1 MFYALPNLRSQTTF
15 EIEKPW
21 EVWQNY
27 PNPNHI
33 TVKEEIEKWRSA
45 AKTEHAFISPV
56 SALDT
61 RVRIAQNTRKD
72 ELSNPPRLMHA
83 FVADYDANCTDVHI
97 ANIQAKPA
105 CESYP
110 PSYICDTFRPGY
122 RRLIWLFDAP
132 LLLGGSYRS
141 AHNFIKKLA
150 SEIKADK
157 WLPGFDEHSLQ
168 PHMYYAIG
176 SNWKELE
183 NGMPIPHHIL
193 SAWAMVSDAE
203 VQFTDDALSPPPIEQ
218 IAELVSDRF
227 PGRWSGEFVL
237 GARGIRFWD
246 PQADNLTAAVVMSE
260 GMRCFT
266 GPSGFVT
273 WREIFGARAIDEIHG
288 HNQATLRDTT
298 AFAADTRKYWYQHND
313 QWVSADKTD
322 FAEYLVSK
330 GVSGKKPKNSGLSDA
345 QKFALNVRDNH
356 RVDQAL
362 PFVYM
367 KPGIIWYSGAWYL
380 NTSQITVYDPAP
392 PLIDSSLDFHAAG
405 KKYFPWMEVY
415 LSDFFAPVRQRPSWV
430 PDSVA
435 DKDVQLMHFLAWHH
449 RFYKYSYL
457 QKPLQGHALLI
468 AGHQSAGKG
477 FFSNGFLGTSM
488 GGFADGSSYLMG
500 EDQWTADV
508 LRVGLM
514 TVDDDQSSVDERSH
528 RGLTHRLKRLTAN
541 MQAAYNKKFGA
552 SGRVPW
558 LGRPVITCNLDPA
571 SLRVI
576 PDMTQSNADKIM
588 LFLTQPRSQN
598 NPLPDR
604 HKLDA
609 ILAAELG
616 NYLRWLIEWN
626 VPKWLLSGDD
636 RFWVRAYHHP
646 TLLETAS
653 EQGSAVNVL
662 EMLRETYDEFV
673 DADEASVLDR
683 GVICNR
689 DEEGMKTYE
698 WSGPVRR
705 LYKMMKRMEVS
716 HIDKLN
722 FNQMGTMLGILS
734 SRGFKIKK
742 MAGQNWRITFDQ
754 SLLHNKIIHDQT
766 YEVQTEEENKT

>member
-1 MFYALPNLRSQTTF
+1 MFYALKNLRAQTTF

-27 PNPNHI
+27 PNPPHI
-33 TVKEEIEKWRSA
+33 TSKEEIETWRKA
-45 AKTEHAFISPV
+45 AKTNHAFLSAV
-56 SALDT
+56 SATDT
-61 RVRIAQNTRKD
+61 RVRINQGSRKD
-72 ELSNPPRLMHA
+72 ELANPPRFMQS
-83 FVADYDANCTDVHI
+83 FIADYDAACSDVHV
-97 ANIQAKPA
+97 ANIIAKPVV
-105 CESYP
+105 EQYI
-110 PSYICDTFRPGY
+110 PSYICDTFRPGFK
-122 RRLIWLFDAP
+122 RLVWLFEEP
-132 LLLGGSYRS
+132 LQLGGNSQS
-141 AHNFIKKLA
+141 ANAFIRKLA
-150 SEIKADK
+150 SEIKAHL
-157 WLPGFDEHSLQ
+157 WLPGFDEHCLQ

-176 SNWKELE
+176 SNWKHFEESL
-183 NGMPIPHHIL
+183 PIPHHIL
-193 SAWAMVSDAE
+193 QAWAMASDAT
-203 VQFTDDALSPPPIEQ
+203 VNFTSEALSPPPIEQ
-218 IAELVSDRF
+218 IADLVSDRF
-227 PGRWSGEFVL
+227 PGRWNGEFVL

-246 PQADNLTAAVVMSE
+246 SQADNTTAAVVMPE

-273 WREIFGARAIDEIHG
+273 WREIFGARAIDEING
-288 HNQATLRDTT
+288 HNQATLRDTV
-298 AFAADTRKYWYQHND
+298 AFAEDTGKYWYEHND
-313 QWVSADKTD
+313 EWVSSEKSD
-322 FAEYLVSK
+322 FVEYLVSK
-330 GVSGKKPKNSGLSDA
+330 GVSGKKPKSGGLSDA
-345 QKFALNVRDNH
+345 QKFSLNVRNNH
-356 RVDQAL
+356 RVAQAL
-362 PFVYM
+362 PFIYM
-367 KPGIIWYSGAWYL
+367 KPGIIYYSGAMYL
-380 NTSQITVYDPAP
+380 NVSRIKVLSPAP
-392 PLIDSSLDFHAAG
+392 PLVDTSLDFHTAG
-405 KKYFPWMEVY
+405 KKYFPWLEQY

-430 PDSVA
+430 PDSVT

-449 RFYKYSYL
+449 RFYRYAHL

-468 AGHQSAGKG
+468 AGHQSSGKG

-500 EDQWTADV
+500 EDQWTSDV

-541 MQAAYNKKFGA
+541 MQAVYNKKFGA

-588 LFLTQPRSQN
+588 LFLTQPRSQH

-604 HKLDA
+604 HQLDA
-609 ILAAELG
+609 ILASELG
-616 NYLRWLIEWN
+616 NYLRWLTEWN

-653 EQGSAVNVL
+653 EQGSSVNVL

-673 DADEASVLDR
+673 DADESSVLDR
-683 GVICNR
+683 GVEIKRSN
-689 DEEGMKTYE
+689 EGHKTYE
-698 WSGPVRR
+698 WIGPVRR

-742 MAGQNWRITFDQ
+742 TTGQNWHITFDG
-754 SLLHNKIIHDQT
+754 SLLNNQIVYDHT
-766 YEVQTEEENKT
+766 YEVQTEK